1 MDDLKVVE
9 MSLLGGTPIL
19 PWDRF
24 NSWLYGLCVVTFDL
38 ELGQAIEKL
47 YPPEQTGL
55 SESDKT
61 NICYLAFPDSNS
73 GVMGDT
79 QFHFRIRLSSNAKST
94 GHFASNKIHTEYNR
108 KCPASIAFDQQYL
121 FGFVYFRQV
130 KDASIRRG
138 YYQKSVILLTKLPL
152 VNLFPQVSTCSG
164 EMTFCFDWVM
174 TRHDSAPLRSGAE
187 RCRDAPSPIQNKIQ
201 NSCF

>member
-1 MDDLKVVE
+1 M
-9 MSLLGGTPIL
+9 
-19 PWDRF
+19 
-24 NSWLYGLCVVTFDL
+24 VTFDL

-47 YPPEQTGL
+47 HPSDAEQTGSGL

-79 QFHFRIRLSSNAKST
+79 QFHFRIRLSAETKALS
-94 GHFASNKIHTEYNR
+94 GHLANNNKIHSEYNR
-108 KCPASIAFDQQYL
+108 KCPASIAYDPKYL

-152 VNLFPQVSTCSG
+152 MTLFPQVSDHC
-164 EMTFCFDWVM
+164 V
-174 TRHDSAPLRSGAE
+174 
-187 RCRDAPSPIQNKIQ
+187 
-201 NSCF
+201 

>member
-1 MDDLKVVE
+1 M
-9 MSLLGGTPIL
+9 
-19 PWDRF
+19 
-24 NSWLYGLCVVTFDL
+24 VTFDL

-47 YPPEQTGL
+47 HPAEQTGL

-79 QFHFRIRLSSNAKST
+79 QFHFRIRLSSDSSKALSS
-94 GHFASNKIHTEYNR
+94 GHLATNNKIHTEYNR
-108 KCPASIAFDQQYL
+108 KCPASIAYDPKYL

-138 YYQKSVILLTKLPL
+138 YYQKSVILLSKLPL
-152 VNLFPQVSTCSG
+152 MTLFPQVCSD
-164 EMTFCFDWVM
+164 MTNKQKTNK
-174 TRHDSAPLRSGAE
+174 TRRGV
-187 RCRDAPSPIQNKIQ
+187 R
-201 NSCF
+201 

>member
-73 GVMGDT
+73 GVMSVT
-79 QFHFRIRLSSNAKST
+79 QFHNKYRYRSKSDYAK
-94 GHFASNKIHTEYNR
+94 A
-108 KCPASIAFDQQYL
+108 
-121 FGFVYFRQV
+121 
-130 KDASIRRG
+130 
-138 YYQKSVILLTKLPL
+138 ILLLIFF
-152 VNLFPQVSTCSG
+152 LFSQARLTECS
-164 EMTFCFDWVM
+164 V
-174 TRHDSAPLRSGAE
+174 
-187 RCRDAPSPIQNKIQ
+187 RCGP
-201 NSCF
+201 